1 MSKQAKAMQRLIR
14 NREGNEAYDSDEEKN
29 PYASSVSGNSM
40 AFFFCFLCAKK
51 QKESRKG
58 ENKRVFFFAFSVL
71 TRGRR
76 RKRRKRRLLQLHP
89 LRNHRP
95 RSRLRSQIPEQ
106 VHKHQSLP
114 LLPVPQANQER
125 HHLYPHLP
133 LVDILWLRSAP
144 LAKRFPNRISA
155 AVTALPVAGQLA
167 PPLKHRALLLPVKP
181 LTAKS

>member
-14 NREGNEAYDSDEEKN
+14 NREGNEAYESDEEKN
-29 PYASSVSGNSM
+29 PYVSSVSGNS
-40 AFFFCFLCAKK
+40 LT
-51 QKESRKG
+51 
-58 ENKRVFFFAFSVL
+58 FFACSVL

-76 RKRRKRRLLQLHP
+76 RKRRKRRLLQSHP
-89 LRNHRP
+89 LRNHRR

-114 LLPVPQANQER
+114 LLPIPQANQER
-125 HHLYPHLP
+125 HRLYPHLL
-133 LVDILWLRSAP
+133 LVDTLWLRSAP

-155 AVTALPVAGQLA
+155 AVTALPVAEQLA
-167 PPLKHRALLLPVKP
+167 PPLKHRVLLPPVKS